1 MALYF
6 TSQISSTQ
14 RRNIQRY
21 FIGLQNFN
29 TKSRKE
35 REYKKCCQILEIPET
50 CDQEQI
56 RRAYLHLAKKY
67 HPDNPNGNLQK
78 FQEVDQAFR
87 TLIQKKARERWDVE
101 DQYSMSE
108 EQDTPDIK
116 HTAPQHRQ
124 YLSNEGVGS
133 GTPFQREKQYRQ
145 MRVMNAADNVLK
157 HRIAKVTAEEN
168 SLVEKKVPQ
177 KHKIKT
183 KYGFDRLVE
192 DLIQESMSKGEF
204 SNLSGSGKPLKTH
217 SDVNPY
223 VDFVTHKINQVLI
236 DNGFTPEWITL
247 QKEIREEIDKF
258 RQELA
263 TERANFGPLPLNEY
277 DLVEWEYTIQK
288 FTKDIIAINKK
299 IDKFN
304 LVVPIL
310 NKQMTQIELKREA
323 DTTLKHARPADSKR
337 IKRQENASSK
347 AENQQEHKNLF
358 SLLEAYFKM

>member
-1 MALYF
+1 M
-6 TSQISSTQ
+6 
-14 RRNIQRY
+14 
-21 FIGLQNFN
+21 
-29 TKSRKE
+29 
-35 REYKKCCQILEIPET
+35 EIPET

-145 MRVMNAADNVLK
+145 MRVMHAADNVLK

-183 KYGFDRLVE
+183 KYFLFQTVHMSQI
-192 DLIQESMSKGEF
+192 LIGISF
-204 SNLSGSGKPLKTH
+204 
-217 SDVNPY
+217 
-223 VDFVTHKINQVLI
+223 
-236 DNGFTPEWITL
+236 
-247 QKEIREEIDKF
+247 
-258 RQELA
+258 
-263 TERANFGPLPLNEY
+263 
-277 DLVEWEYTIQK
+277 
-288 FTKDIIAINKK
+288 
-299 IDKFN
+299 
-304 LVVPIL
+304 
-310 NKQMTQIELKREA
+310 
-323 DTTLKHARPADSKR
+323 
-337 IKRQENASSK
+337 
-347 AENQQEHKNLF
+347 
-358 SLLEAYFKM
+358 